1 MEFPSKIVERAVEE
15 IAKLPG
21 IGKKTAL
28 RLALHLL
35 RQPLQ
40 SSENLSDAL
49 ITLRK
54 KIKYC
59 NVCHIIADIE
69 DCTCKTNNRDTSVI
83 CVVEDTPDVIAIRST
98 GQYNGLFHVLG
109 GRISPIDGIGPEQIH
124 VSSLVERIQ
133 QDKNVKEIILALSAT
148 IEGDTTAYYITKLLT
163 GDKIKI
169 TTIARGISIGSEL
182 EFADEITLGRSITAR
197 TLFSD
202 SH

>member
-59 NVCHIIADIE
+59 NVCHIIAD
-69 DCTCKTNNRDTSVI
+69 NRRLYMQNQ
-83 CVVEDTPDVIAIRST
+83 P
-98 GQYNGLFHVLG
+98 
-109 GRISPIDGIGPEQIH
+109 
-124 VSSLVERIQ
+124 
-133 QDKNVKEIILALSAT
+133 
-148 IEGDTTAYYITKLLT
+148 
-163 GDKIKI
+163 
-169 TTIARGISIGSEL
+169 
-182 EFADEITLGRSITAR
+182 
-197 TLFSD
+197 
-202 SH
+202 